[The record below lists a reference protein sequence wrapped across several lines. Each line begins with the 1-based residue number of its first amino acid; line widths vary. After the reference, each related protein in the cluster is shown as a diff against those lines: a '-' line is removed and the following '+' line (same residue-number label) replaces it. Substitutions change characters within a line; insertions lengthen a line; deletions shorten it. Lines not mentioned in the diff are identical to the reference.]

1 MKRNF
6 LLLSIIFSQ
15 LFFTQTFAATSY
27 FNTILCKVSF
37 GSTGCGQTLDDN
49 TNTNTYTPTSFS
61 FFNFFDSWKNSWA
74 SDNFQPVNTQA
85 PAAQNGGD
93 YFPSTVEVNT
103 GSGVKATDFGVG
115 TAVTSGS
122 VSPILLSQSE
132 IENKKNTLQAVI
144 EQCSKSVSPDCV
156 LKVTQQNTALN
167 NSTAPTKY
175 DKNDESVDPDHSS
188 SASGPQIIYSDKQSQ
203 ETPYLIPGTNQY
215 ASQPFSQYSQNVTGP
230 SVYTGS
236 PIDMKS
242 ICKTA
247 TGQGQL
253 LNPNGVNISQV
264 NKKLLGDAQAASAAV
279 GKPLTVVSGWRSQT
293 QQDVI
298 CRSGGTGAKACGP
311 GGSMHTQKLALDV
324 QFRGYSDA
332 EKVKAILVFL
342 AGGWSIGNYA
352 NDGHTHVGLDGGELT
367 WRWFGVYPQLYKQ
380 TAFTRASINWAASKT
395 APRAQVAEGAKKAL
409 QVLCQ

>member
-1 MKRNF
+1 MNHKLF
-6 LLLSIIFSQ
+6 LSIVVASTIFSAQ
-15 LFFTQTFAATSY
+15 ASALELRQTTCDYFKLLCRNTSQDIQQTDYQPVQVTDSQTFWDK
-27 FNTILCKVSF
+27 IL
-37 GSTGCGQTLDDN
+37 N
-49 TNTNTYTPTSFS
+49 
-61 FFNFFDSWKNSWA
+61 SWRSPWA
-74 SDNFQPVNTQA
+74 SDNSQPV
-85 PAAQNGGD
+85 AQTGGV
-93 YFPSTVEVNT
+93 YAPSTVV
-103 GSGVKATDFGVG
+103 GVDKSNDLNAPDFGVG
-115 TAVTSGS
+115 SAVTSGS

-144 EQCSKSVSPDCV
+144 EQCSKSASPDCV
-156 LKVTQQNTALN
+156 LKVTQQTATLN
-167 NSTAPTKY
+167 NTTTQTKY

-188 SASGPQIIYSDKQSQ
+188 SGSGPEIIYSDKQSQ
-203 ETPYLIPGTNQY
+203 ETPYLMPGTNQY
-215 ASQPFSQYSQNVTGP
+215 ASQPFSQYSQSGTGP

-253 LNPNGVNISQV
+253 LNPNGVNLSQV

-279 GKPLTVVSGWRSQT
+279 GKPLVIVSGWRSQA
-293 QQDVI
+293 QQDGI
-298 CRSGGTGAKACGP
+298 CNSGGTGAKACGA
-311 GGSMHTQKLALDV
+311 GGSRHTQGLALDV

-332 EKVKAILVFL
+332 EKVKAILVLL

-352 NDGHTHVGLDGGELT
+352 NDGHTHVGLDGGELI